1 MSLLEAADMSAV
13 EASRGDANKVM
24 REKDNG
30 LFVGLY
36 LQHFLQPG
44 HLPTAGYIKQRHLND

>member
-24 REKDNG
+24 REKHNG
-30 LFVGLY
+30 PFVGLY
-36 LQHFLQPG
+36 LQHFLQAG
-44 HLPTAGYIKQRHLND
+44 HLPTACYIKQRHLNE

>member
-1 MSLLEAADMSAV
+1 MEAVDMSTV

-24 REKDNG
+24 REKHNG

-36 LQHFLQPG
+36 LQHFLQAG
-44 HLPTAGYIKQRHLND
+44 HLPTACYIKQRHLNE